1 MDVLVTYMNIV
12 VEQLLKWAPVV
23 ATVIMAVF
31 TYLQFRI
38 NRRQENNQKTE
49 TSICYCRNLIEF
61 FSEIELDWTK
71 KREKYNDEI
80 KKSFKLAIEEQKE
93 NLSLEKIEQIQKD
106 LDDRFYFGVI
116 SSICDCLELTGINF
130 ERFLFY
136 LLSHIINCYSE
147 IGYLLKAMEQ
157 IDLSMLNFHQS
168 LLLQQKI
175 KNLVPISRFS
185 LSAQNF
191 SFNFHEPYINLSDGW
206 FDEVKEKSEYLS
218 KLLDVI
224 ESKIDI
230 MNSWYSDECTIEEKE
245 KMKVFFQSKT
255 DVPTGV

>member
-1 MDVLVTYMNIV
+1 
-12 VEQLLKWAPVV
+12 
-23 ATVIMAVF
+23 
-31 TYLQFRI
+31 
-38 NRRQENNQKTE
+38 
-49 TSICYCRNLIEF
+49 
-61 FSEIELDWTK
+61 
-71 KREKYNDEI
+71 
-80 KKSFKLAIEEQKE
+80 
-93 NLSLEKIEQIQKD
+93 
-106 LDDRFYFGVI
+106 
-116 SSICDCLELTGINF
+116 
-130 ERFLFY
+130 
-136 LLSHIINCYSE
+136 
-147 IGYLLKAMEQ
+147 MEQ

-255 DVPTGV
+255 DVPAGV